1 MFVQTRCKEYH
12 TLRVRGKIGV
22 VYDTS
27 PESHIEIISSH
38 RALKMTWNMKRVCYQ
53 DFGLLIFIFFFFA
66 MEKLLIL
73 K

>member
-1 MFVQTRCKEYH
+1 MFVQTSCKEYH

-38 RALKMTWNMKRVCYQ
+38 RALKMTWNMKRVC
-53 DFGLLIFIFFFFA
+53 
-66 MEKLLIL
+66 
-73 K
+73 

>member
-1 MFVQTRCKEYH
+1 MQLPIANHTKEEKKQFKISMFVQTRCKEYH

-38 RALKMTWNMKRVCYQ
+38 RALKMT
-53 DFGLLIFIFFFFA
+53 
-66 MEKLLIL
+66 
-73 K
+73 

>member
-1 MFVQTRCKEYH
+1 MQLPIANHTTEEKKKQFKISMFVQTRCKEYH

-38 RALKMTWNMKRVCYQ
+38 RALK
-53 DFGLLIFIFFFFA
+53 
-66 MEKLLIL
+66 
-73 K
+73 